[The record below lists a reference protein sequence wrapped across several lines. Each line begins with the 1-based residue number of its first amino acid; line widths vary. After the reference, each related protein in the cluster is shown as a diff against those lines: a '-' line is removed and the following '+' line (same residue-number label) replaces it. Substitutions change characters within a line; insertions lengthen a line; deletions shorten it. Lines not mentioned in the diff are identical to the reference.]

1 MTYGEELMFYDP
13 EEAAKGEL
21 GFVSKE
27 PVTGTPAQTTKSK
40 DYEYVLELDIA
51 GNIIGGEWISET
63 RPDMLWMKKKDDK
76 FLNGR
81 LPLAGLNLIYKPVKH

>member
-1 MTYGEELMFYDP
+1 
-13 EEAAKGEL
+13 
-21 GFVSKE
+21 
-27 PVTGTPAQTTKSK
+27 VTGTPAQTTKSK

-63 RPDMLWMKKKDDK
+63 RPDMLWMKKKDEK

-81 LPLAGLNLIYKPVKH
+81 LPLAGLNQIYKPVKH